1 MRDVVLRVCKQHTKQ
16 IAQVPVPG
24 STPVALTRLR
34 LDREASRE
42 RTRAELQNRFAAVQH
57 LARQGMRGAAITRA
71 LGFHRHTVQ
80 KYLAS
85 DTAPERRHTTRKARP
100 LTPYQ
105 GYVRE
110 RWQGNCR
117 NARQVWR
124 EIVAQG
130 YPGAYEN
137 VARLTGYLRQRVGAG
152 QPLPRTP
159 AGRTPAGATGMVL
172 MRPEKQSTDE
182 QHALAHL
189 RGLHP
194 DLAAPLALF
203 TSFAVVLR
211 ERAVKEPTAQRDQ
224 WMTDAASSE
233 VAEMRAFATKLRQN
247 RGAAVAALTLPY
259 SQGQTEG
266 RVTKLKRVKR
276 AMYGRAT
283 FDLLRQRVLYA
294 TT

>member
-1 MRDVVLRVCKQHTKQ
+1 
-16 IAQVPVPG
+16 
-24 STPVALTRLR
+24 
-34 LDREASRE
+34 
-42 RTRAELQNRFAAVQH
+42 
-57 LARQGMRGAAITRA
+57 
-71 LGFHRHTVQ
+71 
-80 KYLAS
+80 
-85 DTAPERRHTTRKARP
+85 
-100 LTPYQ
+100 
-105 GYVRE
+105 
-110 RWQGNCR
+110 
-117 NARQVWR
+117 
-124 EIVAQG
+124 
-130 YPGAYEN
+130 
-137 VARLTGYLRQRVGAG
+137 
-152 QPLPRTP
+152 
-159 AGRTPAGATGMVL
+159 

-233 VAEMRAFATKLRQN
+233 VAEMRAFATNLRQN

-283 FDLLRQRVLYA
+283 FDLTTRLQTPDHNFGTEPLYA
-294 TT
+294 LWSARTICGRGSHSASDSTENTSGCPTFRPGHHRGNGRLRSIAIPHES